1 MLLNWNTDPLLVDSS
16 ANSSIHWETANSL
29 LRKGKDNIIFQ
40 DEFPKL
46 AIYSIIIRKNDFI
59 SSERLLQT
67 FPYIVLTPHW
77 NTRIR
82 KKSLKVAERCYNY
95 FKNSSLEKSIRS
107 WQKVIISYCE
117 KQQRIPLPIFRLS
130 DNWKEFFINSSK
142 VAFQSARGEKFHLP
156 TKLSLDLSYLLG
168 VIIGDGHLN
177 YHNVVLVDFSKKH
190 IGFLQKLAM
199 KLFGIEGLISGENN
213 RWLLHY
219 NNKWV
224 VRLANFITD
233 QPIEGKKY
241 DSLQEPLL
249 FQMNDLLR
257 RHFWSGVL
265 DADGSYKKQISL
277 SSKSKLFVQSFGEFL
292 SDHHIN
298 FKIRKLQN
306 PSYEGYTLTT
316 DVKAKRILGQL
327 LLPRHIEKL
336 PDFENYIRSKIY
348 QSRKI
353 RNDEISLL
361 MKEKQNLRFKSFNE
375 KNIINEKSQ
384 QFFDFSKLHGIAV
397 QQCQELIKDLRTHLS
412 WTQKKLAEY
421 LSIPVKVLTSYEN
434 KTDLSIQLVEKL
446 LHLFP
451 QEQPKTLMLFLE
463 ANNLNYFRSRK
474 TIAKL
479 DLQPTEELL
488 SIVNNLELRRNYLL
502 IKYEGNNKE
511 VFQKKLANHFVIRK
525 PTSYKLSNSVIL
537 HFAQTFCNI

>member
-1 MLLNWNTDPLLVDSS
+1 MLNWNTDPLLVDSS

-29 LRKGKDNIIFQ
+29 LRKGKANLIFQ
-40 DEFPKL
+40 DDFPKL

-67 FPYIVLTPHW
+67 FPYIILTPHW
-77 NTRIR
+77 NTSIR
-82 KKSLKVAERCYNY
+82 KKSLKVAERCNNY
-95 FKNSSLEKSIRS
+95 FNNSSLEKSIRS

-130 DNWKEFFINSSK
+130 DNWKEFFINSNK

-156 TKLSLDLSYLLG
+156 TKLSPDLSYLLG

-177 YHNVVLVDFSKKH
+177 YHNVVLVDFSKEH
-190 IGFLQKLAM
+190 MRFLQKLAV
-199 KLFGIEGLISGENN
+199 KLFGIEGLISGENK

-224 VRLANFITD
+224 VRLTNFITD

-265 DADGSYKKQISL
+265 DADGCYKKQISL
-277 SSKSKLFVQSFGEFL
+277 SSSSKIFVQSFGEFL
-292 SDHHIN
+292 SDHDIN

-306 PSYEGYTLTT
+306 PSYDGYTLTT
-316 DVKAKRILGQL
+316 DVKAKRILGRL
-327 LLPRHIEKL
+327 LLPRHIDKL
-336 PDFENYIRSKIY
+336 PEFQNYIKSKIY

-361 MKEKQNLRFKSFNE
+361 MKEKHNLRFKSFNE

-384 QFFDFSKLHGIAV
+384 QFFDFSNLHRLAV
-397 QQCQELIKDLRTHLS
+397 LQCQGLLKGLRKHLS
-412 WTQKKLAEY
+412 WSQKELANY
-421 LSIPVKVLTSYEN
+421 LSIPEKVLTSYEN
-434 KTDLSIQLVEKL
+434 RIDLPIQLLEKL
-446 LHLFP
+446 LPLFP
-451 QEQPKTLMLFLE
+451 DKQPKTLMLFLQK
-463 ANNLNYFRSRK
+463 NNLNHFRSRK
-474 TIAKL
+474 TVAKL
-479 DLQPTEELL
+479 DLQPTKELS
-488 SIVNNLELRRNYLL
+488 SIVKNLELRRNYLL
-502 IKYEGNNKE
+502 IKFDGEDKE
-511 VFQKKLANHFVIRK
+511 AFLKKLANHFEITR
-525 PTSYKLSNSVIL
+525 PTSYKLSNSVIFK
-537 HFAQTFCNI
+537 FAKIFCKY